1 MPITSSAKKAV
12 KVSLRRAQENQL
24 RKVAYKSALKVARK
38 AIVASDKKVA
48 DLIISAKIKLDLAVK
63 TKLMHR
69 NTASRLL
76 SRLTHG
82 QATTASVKP
91 TKKAVAKAKVAKP
104 KSKAK
109 VKKA

>member
-12 KVSLRRAQENQL
+12 KVSFRRAQENHL

-38 AIVASDKKVA
+38 AIVASDKKAA
-48 DLIISAKIKLDLAVK
+48 DLIISAQSKLDLAVK

-82 QATTASVKP
+82 QAANINAKP
-91 TKKAVAKAKVAKP
+91 AKKPVTKAKTTKP

-109 VKKA
+109 AKKS

>member
-12 KVSLRRAQENQL
+12 KVSVRRAQENQL
-24 RKVAYKSALKVARK
+24 RKVAYKSALKMARK
-38 AIVASDKKVA
+38 AIVASDKKAA
-48 DLIISAKIKLDLAVK
+48 DLIISAQSKLDLAVK

-82 QATTASVKP
+82 QAITMSPKP
-91 TKKAVAKAKVAKP
+91 AKKAVAKATKP

-109 VKKA
+109 AKKA